1 MYVHGSDERFMQAAK
16 GDKVDGSEAGSV
28 LKKVKKEK
36 RLQDQE
42 DKALH
47 GQYLRETKQARKE
60 QSWVGLQNGD
70 LIRETESLII
80 TAQNQSIKINLVK
93 RKIDKILKDTLCRLR
108 KKADESIADVVSGCS
123 RPVQKE
129 CERRNEELRK
139 KVMGKPLAGKCDF
152 EAKNKW
158 YEHNLE
164 SGLENE
170 KYKILWISV
179 FRLIIL

>member
-60 QSWVGLQNGD
+60 QS
-70 LIRETESLII
+70 
-80 TAQNQSIKINLVK
+80 
-93 RKIDKILKDTLCRLR
+93 
-108 KKADESIADVVSGCS
+108 
-123 RPVQKE
+123 
-129 CERRNEELRK
+129 
-139 KVMGKPLAGKCDF
+139 
-152 EAKNKW
+152 
-158 YEHNLE
+158 
-164 SGLENE
+164 
-170 KYKILWISV
+170 
-179 FRLIIL
+179 